1 MPMAR
6 TSWRI
11 SNFDRILLSWRIYEL
26 EPWSWSLSF
35 SFEGGLEQ
43 RLELTPKAAVQPCN
57 PTTLA
62 TRNWST
68 KEMYTNS
75 ECSGARITGESVNSN
90 PALLSQA
97 SNGLDGSNCEM
108 ELLPWIRVINK
119 S

>member
-43 RLELTPKAAVQPCN
+43 RLELTAKAAVQPLQPN
-57 PTTLA
+57 HFGHPKLA
-62 TRNWST
+62 A

-97 SNGLDGSNCEM
+97 SNGLDGSNCG
-108 ELLPWIRVINK
+108 
-119 S
+119 SCCHGFAS